1 MSRLALLLLLVAGV
15 AQSHAAIML
24 KSRNTL
30 ADLYNVAARDR
41 QNPVTVPEQG
51 FDGRMI
57 KHETM
62 MSATADF
69 AAEYGPKEEEPPKP
83 EKKREA
89 PSKSFGARSEASA
102 VIALVAMIAAVRM

>member
-15 AQSHAAIML
+15 AQSHAAITL
-24 KSRNTL
+24 KSRSSM
-30 ADLYNVAARDR
+30 ADLIAAAQNK

-62 MSATADF
+62 MSATSDF
-69 AAEYGPKEEEPPKP
+69 AAEYGPKEEEPAPKR
-83 EKKREA
+83 EKKEA

-102 VIALVAMIAAVRM
+102 LIALSAMIAAVRM